1 MARLSLTPTRMRAS
15 LILPVL
21 LLSFAVRGQS
31 GTGTQEGRI
40 EILNADR
47 GEFDAQIAPGAQRLK
62 GNVRFRH
69 RDAIMSCDM
78 ETVVEEGGAKYFM
91 AGNTKLNKNKR
102 RFNGNTRLRK
112 KLNYPV
118 SPTIWYLRF

>member
-1 MARLSLTPTRMRAS
+1 MARLSLTPARMRAS

-69 RDAIMSCDM
+69 RDAIMSCDSAYLYQDQR
-78 ETVVEEGGAKYFM
+78 VEAFGH
-91 AGNTKLNKNKR
+91 
-102 RFNGNTRLRK
+102 
-112 KLNYPV
+112 V
-118 SPTIWYLRF
+118 TIDQGDTLHVEAARST